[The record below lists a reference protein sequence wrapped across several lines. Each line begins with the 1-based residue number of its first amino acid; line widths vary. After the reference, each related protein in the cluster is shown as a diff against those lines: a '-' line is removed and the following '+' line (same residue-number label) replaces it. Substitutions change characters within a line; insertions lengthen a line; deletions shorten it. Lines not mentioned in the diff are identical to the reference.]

1 MSDQVTASTAAGALE
16 YLIPVQYDPAAQTLN
31 ILHPSLSLSPGDRV
45 IWVFQGMPSG
55 WSPWIQFKADPATG
69 PRSFLG
75 PFEALT
81 QIEGGFWGTAVA
93 TVTPGSSTYRAC
105 IQKGVG
111 IDWQTTTALLC
122 SAQATLEIVQER
134 VPEPAVFFVAS
145 TAQEVAAGVG
155 ELAVTPPL
163 HTMEAGQGILWD
175 FQDAISSLGD
185 PEHWRP
191 RINFGLYEGDGS
203 VPNQLLGPFTCL
215 TYEAGKV
222 TGLGNSGVAGKYH
235 FEVSLISVS
244 TGEVAWLSSGDPV
257 IDNRG
262 TVIDPV
268 SG

>member
-1 MSDQVTASTAAGALE
+1 MSDQATAPATSGALE
-16 YLIPVQYDPAAQTLN
+16 YLIPVQYDALAQTLT
-31 ILHPSLSLSPGDRV
+31 ILHPSLAISPGDRV
-45 IWVFQGMPSG
+45 IWVFQGIPSG
-55 WSPWIQFKADPATG
+55 WSPWIQFKADPVSG

-81 QIEGGFWGTAVA
+81 QIEGGFWGTAV
-93 TVTPGSSTYRAC
+93 TSVTSGAYTYRAC
-105 IQKGVG
+105 VQKGVG
-111 IDWQTTTALLC
+111 FDWQATTALLC

-134 VPEPAVFFVAS
+134 ASEPASFFVAS
-145 TAQEVAAGVG
+145 TAQEVAGGVG
-155 ELAVTPPL
+155 ELVVTPPL
-163 HTMEAGQGILWD
+163 RSMESGQAVIWD
-175 FQDAISSLGD
+175 FQEAIRSLGD
-185 PEHWRP
+185 PSHWRP
-191 RINFGLYEGDGS
+191 RINFGLYEGEGS

-235 FEVSLISVS
+235 FEVSLIAVS